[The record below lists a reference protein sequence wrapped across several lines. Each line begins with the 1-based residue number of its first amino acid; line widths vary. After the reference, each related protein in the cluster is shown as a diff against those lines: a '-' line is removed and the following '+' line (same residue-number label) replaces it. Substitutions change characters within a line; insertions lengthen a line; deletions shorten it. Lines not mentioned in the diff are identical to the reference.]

1 MKYYSQFKQ
10 DQIINENFF
19 KNKPNG
25 FFVDIGAHDGITFSN
40 SKFYEELGW
49 DGICIEPNPDVF
61 PTLQNNRKVKCVMK
75 AISDKPG
82 KAEFFQIT
90 DGPDMLSGLSSEFTQ
105 NAIARIHDELT
116 NYPESFT
123 YIEVECDTFSN
134 IVENT
139 TIDFLSIDTEGNE
152 LKILQTIDF
161 NKYDIHILTI
171 ENNDFDDKFI
181 KFFSDKPYR
190 FVGRLQC
197 DEIFV
202 KTV

>member
-1 MKYYSQFKQ
+1 MNYYSQFKQ
-10 DQIINENFF
+10 DQVINEHIF

-61 PTLQNNRKVKCVMK
+61 PTLQSNRNVTCIMK
-75 AISDKPG
+75 AIADKPG

-90 DGPDMLSGLSSEFTQ
+90 EGPDMLSGLADEFTQ

-116 NYPESFT
+116 NYPDKFK

-134 IVENT
+134 IVPNT

-152 LKILQTIDF
+152 LKILQSIDF
-161 NKYDIHILTI
+161 DKYDIHVLTI
-171 ENNDFDDKFI
+171 ENNDFDNKFI
-181 KFFSDKPYR
+181 EFFKDKPYK
-190 FVGRLQC
+190 FLGRLQC

-202 KTV
+202 KIK

>member
-1 MKYYSQFKQ
+1 
-10 DQIINENFF
+10 
-19 KNKPNG
+19 
-25 FFVDIGAHDGITFSN
+25 
-40 SKFYEELGW
+40 
-49 DGICIEPNPDVF
+49 
-61 PTLQNNRKVKCVMK
+61 
-75 AISDKPG
+75 
-82 KAEFFQIT
+82 
-90 DGPDMLSGLSSEFTQ
+90 MLSGLSSEFTQ

>member
-1 MKYYSQFKQ
+1 MTYYSQFKQ

-49 DGICIEPNPDVF
+49 DGICIEPNPKVF

-75 AISDKPG
+75 AIAEKPG
-82 KAEFFQIT
+82 TAEFFQII

-105 NAIARIHDELT
+105 NAIARIHDELVD
-116 NYPESFT
+116 YPDAFT

-134 IVENT
+134 IVETT

-161 NKYDIHILTI
+161 DKYDIHVLTI

-181 KFFSDKPYR
+181 KFFSDKPYQ